1 MQTLEREKTK
11 VLDNPPAEFQIFTSK
26 GEITG
31 DKRQKAWEVFEGTI
45 DKFLKDFDREDDD
58 E

>member
-1 MQTLEREKTK
+1 VNERTLKLK
-11 VLDNPPAEFQIFTSK
+11 VLDNPPADFQIFTSE

-31 DKRQKAWEVFEGTI
+31 EKRQKAWEVFESTI
-45 DKFLKDFDREDDD
+45 DKFLKDFDGEDDD